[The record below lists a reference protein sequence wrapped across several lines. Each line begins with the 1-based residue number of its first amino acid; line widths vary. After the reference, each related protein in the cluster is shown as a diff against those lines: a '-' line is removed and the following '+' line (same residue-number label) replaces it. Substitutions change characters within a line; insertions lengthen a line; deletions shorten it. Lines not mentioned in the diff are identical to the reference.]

1 LGKGERPAAL
11 KVVVSL
17 PMRAVA
23 ITVIH
28 TLAWFVV
35 VSGALVGPVAAA
47 DPPATAAAPAA
58 GPQEVM
64 ETLSSSLFA
73 ALDKDSASVRHNA
86 DKVLPLIDRLLS
98 PHFDTEYAGRLV
110 LGQHWR
116 SATPDQRQHLA
127 IALYQRLLRTYAGA
141 VAEWTADRVK
151 LLPLHAD
158 TAALQVTVH
167 SLVTNSHGA
176 LVPVDYRL
184 HQTAEDWKIFDVVV
198 DGVSYVRIYHDDTD
212 AEVTQKGLDGA
223 IARLERHDTGTASGR
238 PYSEAQRSK

>member
-1 LGKGERPAAL
+1 LGKGERSDAL

-23 ITVIH
+23 ITVIQA
-28 TLAWFVV
+28 LAWLAVA
-35 VSGALVGPVAAA
+35 SGAVAA
-47 DPPATAAAPAA
+47 PEAAPAA

-64 ETLSSSLFA
+64 ADLSSSLFA
-73 ALDKDSASVRHNA
+73 ALDKDSAAVRHNA

-110 LGQHWR
+110 LGLHWR
-116 SATPDQRQHLA
+116 EATPEQRRHLA
-127 IALYQRLLRTYAGA
+127 VALYQRLLRTYAGA

-176 LVPVDYRL
+176 IVPVDYRL
-184 HQTAEDWKIFDVVV
+184 HLTAGDWKIFDVVV

-223 IARLERHDTGTASGR
+223 IARLERHDTDNTLGGS
-238 PYSEAQRSK
+238 YSERQRPK

>member
-1 LGKGERPAAL
+1 
-11 KVVVSL
+11 
-17 PMRAVA
+17 MRGVA

-28 TLAWFVV
+28 TLAWVAAG
-35 VSGALVGPVAAA
+35 SGAGVAAAPAA
-47 DPPATAAAPAA
+47 DPPAAATAAAPAV

-64 ETLSSSLFA
+64 ADLSTRLFS
-73 ALDKDSASVRHNA
+73 ALDKDSAAVRHNA

-98 PHFDTEYAGRLV
+98 PHFDMDYAGRLV

-116 SATPDQRQHLA
+116 NATPEQRQHLA
-127 IALYQRLLRTYAGA
+127 VALYQRLLRTYAGA

-158 TAALQVTVH
+158 AAALQVTVH

-176 LVPVDYRL
+176 VVPVDYRL

-223 IARLERHDTGTASGR
+223 IARLEKHDTGTPSGR
-238 PYSEAQRSK
+238 PSEPQRPK